1 MRTYE
6 IAILIKPSV
15 VNIHSYVMKGM
26 SNGHDKS
33 ALFFGYGV
41 NEAEPLIV
49 EISEQ
54 NKDTWQLRP
63 LIHQPPP
70 TAPPIREQ
78 REIGRFCVQ
87 DLGSEHAERTLRTR
101 RMRSSP
107 HVAGRH

>member
-41 NEAEPLIV
+41 NEADSLIV

-54 NKDTWQLRP
+54 NIDT
-63 LIHQPPP
+63 
-70 TAPPIREQ
+70 
-78 REIGRFCVQ
+78 
-87 DLGSEHAERTLRTR
+87 
-101 RMRSSP
+101 
-107 HVAGRH
+107 

>member
-6 IAILIKPSV
+6 IVILIKPSV

-54 NKDTWQLRP
+54 NKDTCIELHT
-63 LIHQPPP
+63 L
-70 TAPPIREQ
+70 
-78 REIGRFCVQ
+78 
-87 DLGSEHAERTLRTR
+87 EH
-101 RMRSSP
+101 
-107 HVAGRH
+107 

>member
-1 MRTYE
+1 
-6 IAILIKPSV
+6 
-15 VNIHSYVMKGM
+15 MKGM